1 MKNPK
6 TSHRNLLGIELPTDS
21 REDVLEKI
29 VKYIRNPHGSFI
41 ILSLN
46 PEIFVTMQKNPEF
59 KKVAV
64 EAQIKILDG
73 VGVVLAA
80 RSRGIS
86 VGPRLTGVD
95 MMDTLIQR
103 ASAESLSVMLIG
115 GLGNVAE
122 KVVDCYRAQYPAL
135 NIFGFQGIKNIQQPT
150 EAELDKLFSI
160 VADRKPHIIFFAF
173 GSPMQELFVEKYK
186 KHFTGIV
193 CAGVGGAFDFLSGM
207 KPRAPHLIRT
217 IGLEWAYRLVSEP
230 WRWRRQLRLISFIYY
245 VIKDAVYD
253 KRGYASR

>member
-1 MKNPK
+1 M
-6 TSHRNLLGIELPTDS
+6 LLGIELPTDTQQ
-21 REDVLEKI
+21 DVLEKT
-29 VKYIRNPHGSFI
+29 VKYIRNPHGNFI

-46 PEIFVTMQKNPEF
+46 PEIFVAMQENPEF
-59 KKVAV
+59 KKLAT
-64 EAQIKILDG
+64 EAQVKILDG

-80 RSRGIS
+80 RSRGIP
-86 VGPRLTGVD
+86 VGARFTGVD
-95 MMDTLIQR
+95 MMDSLIHR
-103 ASAESLSVMLIG
+103 ASTESLSVMLIG

-135 NIFGFQGIKNIQQPT
+135 NIFGYQGIKNIQKPT
-150 EAELDKLFSI
+150 EAELQKLFSI

-186 KHFTGIV
+186 KHFSGIV

-207 KPRAPHLIRT
+207 KPRAPHLVRT

-230 WRWRRQLRLISFIYY
+230 WRWRRQLRLFTFVYY
-245 VIKDAVYD
+245 VIKEALQE
-253 KRGYASR
+253 KRGSDSR